1 MTAAMY
7 TSMGRT
13 SPMMYPARHAD
24 RPSIEDCFMVLHNVG
39 NAIND
44 AYEFG
49 RAMAAGV
56 VVGAAQLVSARF
68 SEATCPQ
75 VCGYTTL
82 HLVAWCMS
90 ELCTNPEHELT
101 ACC

>member
-1 MTAAMY
+1 MTATMY

-13 SPMMYPARHAD
+13 APMMYPTRHAN
-24 RPSIEDCFMVLHNVG
+24 RPPIEVCFEVLHNVG
-39 NAIND
+39 NAINN

-49 RAMAAGV
+49 SAMAAGV

-75 VCGYTTL
+75 VSTADGC
-82 HLVAWCMS
+82 HMQAWLAPVRHMICCM
-90 ELCTNPEHELT
+90 HESN
-101 ACC
+101 A